1 MLIISAKDNKDSR
14 WKTNAK
20 TTTTTKKK
28 QNKGDGSYSERVR
41 DKWFYWAFKFGF
53 LQSICKASL
62 IFKSKLELAIS
73 IILNERIIWVKVY
86 WGGV

>member
-1 MLIISAKDNKDSR
+1 MPKIIKIADERQTQKQQQQQ
-14 WKTNAK
+14 
-20 TTTTTKKK
+20 KKK

>member
-1 MLIISAKDNKDSR
+1 MPKIIKIADERQTQKQQQQ
-14 WKTNAK
+14 
-20 TTTTTKKK
+20 KKK
-28 QNKGDGSYSERVR
+28 SRTRGTEAIAKGWEINDSIERLSSVFSNQYV
-41 DKWFYWAFKFGF
+41 KP
-53 LQSICKASL
+53 L